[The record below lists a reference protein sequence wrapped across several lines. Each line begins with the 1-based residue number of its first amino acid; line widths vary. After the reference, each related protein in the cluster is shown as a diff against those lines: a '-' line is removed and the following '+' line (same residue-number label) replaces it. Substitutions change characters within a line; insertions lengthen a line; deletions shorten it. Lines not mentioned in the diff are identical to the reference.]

1 MVVKYKRADKF
12 ITFNDDPDLT
22 PIDVPMPTPPPAED
36 IIGYGLPHDEQVF
49 KRPVMPNKLYEL
61 NKDKKIPHNEKSE
74 ILREDPEYYEEEI
87 AFIQEEWHR
96 RINGVW
102 YYINGKPTYIPGVF
116 YFYLTAWYLERG
128 YPSYRDR
135 DRLFFVFAEFCE
147 FDEYCYGFVYPKH
160 RREGATTKAA
170 CWNYEY
176 TSRRKRVR
184 GGIQSMTDTHAGLV
198 FTKHLVP
205 AWRKLPFWYKP
216 IFEGTTNPKA
226 SLSFNAPPLRI
237 TRTNMGADEMEDLES
252 TIDFES
258 STEGAYDGSRLE
270 RYHGDEIGKTKTVNV
285 YKRHLVARECM
296 TFLDK
301 IVGKSIYT
309 STAGEMVK
317 GGGQQFKKL
326 ITASDYSKRD
336 GNNKTTSGLY
346 TLFMPADEGYKID
359 KFGNSLKKESRQYL
373 LNERKHALEVED
385 YEKLNETTRQYPL
398 RLRDCFRNASDQDNF
413 DTKII
418 QDQLDK
424 YQFGNDDVTV
434 GNFVWKD
441 GIVDGRVIFQPAENG
456 RFKVSYLFENPQ
468 QSNRYYMEM
477 GIKIP
482 ANDNRFRAGGDTF
495 KFKVTQ
501 SGKKSSGGGAVFM
514 KRDHGI
520 DHDDRPLNE
529 WETHRLVCTY
539 LSRPGNVDIYTED
552 MLMMSIYYGCKMCP
566 EINVPAI
573 MDHFE
578 RRGYPGYLFYVL
590 DKTTGKYK
598 KNPGYNT
605 QQKEKEAIFRE
616 FQQLVKLHGY
626 RIVHDELLE
635 QLLEIGDDMGD
646 YDLFAAGGMA
656 LISIADEN
664 AIYSSKE
671 EDDDGIDID
680 DIFDFNT
687 Y

>member
-184 GGIQSMTDTHAGLV
+184 GGIQSMTDAHAGLV

-477 GIKIP
+477 GRKIP

-529 WETHRLVCTY
+529 WETHRFVCTY